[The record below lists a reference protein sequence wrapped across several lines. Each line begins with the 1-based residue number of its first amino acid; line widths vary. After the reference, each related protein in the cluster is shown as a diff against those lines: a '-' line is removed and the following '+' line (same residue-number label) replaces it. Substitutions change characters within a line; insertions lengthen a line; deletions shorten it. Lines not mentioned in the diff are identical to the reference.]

1 MPPPRSRRTGQSR
14 RAQYGRFISYVVAIG
29 GVVIA
34 LLLLLLSVID
44 PRGFSA
50 IKGGALDATTPI
62 SSAGRSVLR
71 SATDFGQSIGDYFE
85 AGRQNGE
92 LRDQLRTAEAK
103 LTQAQAAG
111 LENQRLR
118 QLLQLRDSTADQVA
132 TGRIVS
138 SSWEGQRRYAVLSVG
153 SSQGVAYNMP
163 VRAPEGLIGRVV
175 DVGRWGARVL
185 LIVDG
190 ASTVPGPRRAR
201 RHAALAVGTARASCG
216 SRRIEVGVHA
226 VPARRHAG
234 HLRRRRHL
242 PARRA
247 GGRSGAHRGRAR
259 SRRPLASPARVDY
272 AIVQP
277 LFQPRP
283 CPSARAAPRPSPAPG
298 PAHEPDRRLPRR
310 RPLSRVE
317 APLRPCRD
325 DVARDPARACSRWW

>member
-1 MPPPRSRRTGQSR
+1 
-14 RAQYGRFISYVVAIG
+14 
-29 GVVIA
+29 

-190 ASTVPGPRRAR
+190 ASTVPVRGVRDGTP
-201 RHAALAVGTARASCG
+201 ALAVGTGEGELRLQTL
-216 SRRIEVGVHA
+216 EVGVPPFKRGDMLVTSGVGGIYPPD
-226 VPARRHAG
+226 VPVAEVVRVDGEAIT
-234 HLRRRRHL
+234 
-242 PARRA
+242 A
-247 GGRSGAHRGRAR
+247 
-259 SRRPLASPARVDY
+259 RPLASPARADY

-277 LFQPRP
+277 MFQ
-283 CPSARAAPRPSPAPG
+283 AAAVPQREGGTAP
-298 PAHEPDRRLPRR
+298 
-310 RPLSRVE
+310 E
-317 APLRPCRD
+317 AP
-325 DVARDPARACSRWW
+325 AGSRQ